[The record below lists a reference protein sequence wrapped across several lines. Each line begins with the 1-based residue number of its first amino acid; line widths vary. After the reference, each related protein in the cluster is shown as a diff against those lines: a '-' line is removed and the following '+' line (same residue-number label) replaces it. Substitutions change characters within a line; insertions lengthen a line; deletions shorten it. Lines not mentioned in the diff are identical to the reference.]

1 MKKNLIVLI
10 SIITLTNFTSAYSD
24 PLRDF
29 FDSIGP
35 TTFTLGVVFIVSFAL
50 LYFALTKTFKK
61 EKTTPGIISLA
72 IALLITYGANRS
84 NLDLQQY
91 FFYTQNWS
99 FTTIIFILAII
110 GIAIW
115 IIKEEKKR

>member
-1 MKKNLIVLI
+1 MTLV
-10 SIITLTNFTSAYSD
+10 SIIILTNFASAYSSD

-61 EKTTPGIISLA
+61 EKTTPGIIALA

-91 FFYTQNWS
+91 FFYQQDWS
-99 FTTIIFILAII
+99 ITTILFVLAII